1 MHPMTRILIDCD
13 PGHDDAM
20 AILYA
25 AKHLDLVAITTVH
38 GNAPLAHTTRNA
50 LSLCTLARLNVPVSA
65 GADRPLVQPQ
75 LQKQTLHGKS
85 GIDGGEMPEPDRDVT
100 GEHAA
105 LTIIREAKR
114 APGELVL
121 AAVGPLTN
129 VALALRLE
137 PKLPELLKGLSI
149 MGGSTGIGN
158 VTPTAEFNVWGDPE
172 AAAAVFACGIPVM
185 MAGLNVTR
193 QALISAPH
201 IQRLRGTGGPVG
213 KVMGDLLEFYAAR
226 SGAVYGL
233 AGAPMHDSCAVVP
246 FVHPDLIKH
255 RACHVH
261 MELASPELRGTTV
274 CDLRVFK
281 SAPAAATRPQ
291 LPSNALVALEIDGAA
306 VVDRVVD
313 AVTSYDA

>member
-1 MHPMTRILIDCD
+1 MQRVLIDCD

-25 AKHLDLVAITTVH
+25 ARHLDLVAITTVH
-38 GNAPLAHTTRNA
+38 GNAPLENTTRNA
-50 LSLCTLARLNVPVSA
+50 LSVCTLARLNVPVSA

-85 GIDGGEMPEPDRDVT
+85 GIDGAEMPEPDRDVT

-105 LTIIREAKR
+105 LTIIREARR

-121 AAVGPLTN
+121 IAVGPMTN

-137 PKLPELLKGLSI
+137 PKLPDLLKGISI
-149 MGGSTGIGN
+149 MGGSTTIGN
-158 VTPTAEFNVWGDPE
+158 VTPTAEFNLWADPE
-172 AAAAVFACGIPVM
+172 AAAAVFSCGRAVM

-193 QALISAPH
+193 QALISSPH
-201 IQRLRGTGGPVG
+201 VARLRGTGGPVG
-213 KVMGDLLEFYAAR
+213 KVMGDLQAFYAER
-226 SGAVYGL
+226 SSAIYGF
-233 AGAPMHDSCAVVP
+233 AGAPMHDPCAVVP
-246 FVHPDLIKH
+246 FVDPNLIKH
-255 RACHVH
+255 RECHVH
-261 MELASPELRGTTV
+261 IELASPEVRGTTV

-281 SAPAAATRPQ
+281 SPPAAAARTQ
-291 LPSNALVALEIDGAA
+291 LPPNALVALEIDGAA
-306 VVDRVVD
+306 VVDAVVD

>member
-1 MHPMTRILIDCD
+1 MTRVLIDCD

-50 LSLCTLARLNVPVSA
+50 LAVCTLAGLKIPVSA

-75 LQKQTLHGKS
+75 LQRETVHGKS
-85 GIDGGEMPEPDRDVT
+85 GIDGAELPKPDRDVT

-105 LTIIREAKR
+105 LTIIREAR
-114 APGELVL
+114 RSPGELVL
-121 AAVGPLTN
+121 IAVGPMTN

-137 PKLPELLKGLSI
+137 PKLPELLKSLSI
-149 MGGSTGIGN
+149 MGGSTMLGN
-158 VTPTAEFNVWGDPE
+158 ITATAEFNLWADPE
-172 AAAAVFACGIPVM
+172 AAAAVFACGIPVV

-193 QALISAPH
+193 QALIREPH
-201 IQRLRGTGGPVG
+201 VARLRASGPVG
-213 KVMGDLLEFYAAR
+213 KTMGDLQEFYASR
-226 SGAVYGL
+226 SNAISGL

-246 FVHPDLIKH
+246 FVHPELIKH

-261 MELASPELRGTTV
+261 IELASPEVRGTTI
-274 CDLRVFK
+274 CDLRTFL
-281 SAPAAATRPQ
+281 SEPSGATRRQ
-291 LPSNALVALEIDGAA
+291 LPANALVALEIDGAA

-313 AVTSYDA
+313 AVTSYDI

>member
-1 MHPMTRILIDCD
+1 MTRVLIDCD

-50 LSLCTLARLNVPVSA
+50 LSLCTLARLAIPVSA
-65 GADRPLVQPQ
+65 GADRPLIQPQ
-75 LQKQTLHGKS
+75 LQAQTVHGKS
-85 GIDGGEMPEPDRDVT
+85 GIDGAELPEPDRDVT

-114 APGELVL
+114 SPGELVL
-121 AAVGPLTN
+121 IAVGPMTN

-137 PKLPELLKGLSI
+137 PKLPELLGGLSI

-158 VTPTAEFNVWGDPE
+158 VTPTAEFNLWADPE

-193 QALISAPH
+193 QALIREPH
-201 IQRLRGTGGPVG
+201 VARMRSSNGAVG
-213 KVMGDLLEFYAAR
+213 KAMGDLQEFYASR
-226 SGAVYGL
+226 SKTISGL
-233 AGAPMHDSCAVVP
+233 GGAPMHDSCAVVP
-246 FVHPDLIKH
+246 FVHPELIKH

-261 MELASPELRGTTV
+261 IELASPQGRGTTV
-274 CDLRVFK
+274 CDLRTFRDEP
-281 SAPAAATRPQ
+281 SGATRRP
-291 LPSNALVALEIDGAA
+291 LPANALVALEIDGAA

-313 AVTSYDA
+313 AVLSYDT

>member
-1 MHPMTRILIDCD
+1 
-13 PGHDDAM
+13 M

-38 GNAPLAHTTRNA
+38 GNAPLTHTTRNA
-50 LSLCTLARLNVPVSA
+50 LSVCTLAGLKIPVSA

-75 LQKQTLHGKS
+75 LQLPTLHGKS
-85 GIDGGEMPEPDRDVT
+85 GIDGADLPEPDRDVT

-114 APGELVL
+114 SPGELVL
-121 AAVGPLTN
+121 IAVGPMTN

-137 PKLPELLKGLSI
+137 PKLPDLLKGLSI
-149 MGGSTGIGN
+149 MGGSTTIGN
-158 VTPTAEFNVWGDPE
+158 VTPTAEFNLWGDPE

-193 QALISAPH
+193 QALIREPH
-201 IQRLRGTGGPVG
+201 IARLRASGGPVG
-213 KVMGDLLEFYAAR
+213 KTMGDLQEFYARR

-246 FVHPDLIKH
+246 FVHPELIKH

-261 MELASPELRGTTV
+261 LELASPEVRGATI
-274 CDLRVFK
+274 CDLRTFL
-281 SAPAAATRPQ
+281 SEPAGATRRQQPA
-291 LPSNALVALEIDGAA
+291 NALVALEIDGAA
-306 VVDRVVD
+306 VVDKVVD
-313 AVTSYDA
+313 AVTSYDR

>member
-1 MHPMTRILIDCD
+1 MTRVLIDCD

-38 GNAPLAHTTRNA
+38 GNAPLENTTRNA

-65 GADRPLVQPQ
+65 GADRPLVQQQ

-105 LTIIREAKR
+105 LTIIREARR

-121 AAVGPLTN
+121 IAVGPMTN

-137 PKLPELLKGLSI
+137 PKLPDLLKGISI
-149 MGGSTGIGN
+149 MGGSTTVGN
-158 VTPTAEFNVWGDPE
+158 VTPTAEFNLWADPE
-172 AAAAVFACGIPVM
+172 AAAAVFGCGLPVM

-193 QALISAPH
+193 QALISSPH
-201 IQRLRGTGGPVG
+201 VTRLRGTGGPVG
-213 KVMGDLLEFYAAR
+213 KVMGDLQEFYASR
-226 SGAVYGL
+226 SSAVYGI
-233 AGAPMHDSCAVVP
+233 AGAPMHDACAVVP
-246 FVHPDLIKH
+246 FIHPDLIKH
-255 RACHVH
+255 RECHVH
-261 MELASPELRGTTV
+261 MELASAQVRGTTV
-274 CDLRVFK
+274 CDLRIFK
-281 SAPAAATRPQ
+281 SAPAAAARTQ
-291 LPSNALVALEIDGAA
+291 LPPNALVALEIDGAA
-306 VVDRVVD
+306 VVDAVVD
-313 AVTSYDA
+313 AVISYDA